1 MLFRRLYQ
9 FMIVYGVF
17 LGLLLSVKTGLSLSD
32 YVIPGIPLILDTAC
46 QVVGGFFRDVLDTL
60 FVAVLGQGISIFLA
74 FLWVSWAVVP
84 PGPGP

>member
-46 QVVGGFFRDVLDTL
+46 QVVGGFSGMCWIHCLWL
-60 FVAVLGQGISIFLA
+60 FWDKVSPFSWR